1 MLASRFVA
9 CGACNSGLRQY
20 LCLCTSSCVSI
31 CTVVLAYL
39 VVVVFARDERSFA
52 DNNVAV
58 CNVLHTPQTAV
69 STYKLKL

>member
-1 MLASRFVA
+1 LVLASRFVA

-20 LCLCTSSCVSI
+20 LCVCTSSCVSI
-31 CTVVLAYL
+31 CPVVLANL

-58 CNVLHTPQTAV
+58 CNVLRTPHTHTAV
-69 STYKLKL
+69 STY